1 MPVEG
6 PFILVNPEHCLGCHT
21 CELACAAAHTEA
33 GTIIGAVLAGERLQ
47 PRNYVVQVDSVK
59 LSTQCRQC
67 EDAPCVRVCPTG
79 ATSRTETYTAVDQ
92 RLCIGCR
99 LCMMVCPF
107 GAIRVAT
114 TEVAGRE
121 KKAAFKCDLCVDRP
135 EGPACVEACP
145 TKALS
150 LRYPR
155 EVIQQ
160 ATKATAQQFLEALE
174 SQQKLTSSPQQEVIS
189 NDVQ

>member
-6 PFILVNPEHCLGCHT
+6 PFILVNPERCLGCHT

-33 GTIIGAVLAGERLQ
+33 GTIIGAVLAGERLH
-47 PRNYVVQVDSVK
+47 PRNNVVQVKADPNGGIVK

-79 ATSRTETYTAVDQ
+79 ATYRTETYTAVDQ
-92 RLCIGCR
+92 RLCIACR

-107 GAIRVAT
+107 GAIHVAS

-121 KKAAFKCDLCVDRP
+121 KRAAFKCDLCVDRP
-135 EGPACVEACP
+135 GGPACVEACP

-155 EVIQQ
+155 EVIQR
-160 ATKATAQQFLEALE
+160 ATKATAHQFLEALE
-174 SQQKLTSSPQQEVIS
+174 SQQRLAENP
-189 NDVQ
+189 